1 MCLPADDGQE
11 GGAMLTNQQII
22 HRTLECMWA
31 LTDKGLA
38 CHWVARE
45 AEAQMARLREAEE
58 AQRKVA

>member
-1 MCLPADDGQE
+1 
-11 GGAMLTNQQII
+11 MLTNQQII